1 MKRYL
6 LILLGLPFI
15 VSCSKDNGDNGNI
28 VENNKDYVV
37 EKTETGHNIIL
48 YFQDDGVYTN
58 KEGKVYPKAT
68 FRELKKIKELDNNI
82 NADTQE
88 FDFHKSDDVFEYYTI
103 ENMKPKKD
111 ELKKLN
117 LYLRESYYSEH
128 NNNYIMPKYGREY
141 ICYVLYQLENSGI
154 NLNAGEITIR
164 TPQHREFYKLDY
176 IIQAKSY

>member
-6 LILLGLPFI
+6 LILLGLLLI
-15 VSCSKDNGDNGNI
+15 VSCSKDNEDSENI
-28 VENNKDYVV
+28 IDNNKDYVV

-48 YFQDDGVYTN
+48 YFQDDGITVEKDGRRY
-58 KEGKVYPKAT
+58 YKAT
-68 FRELKKIKELDNNI
+68 FRELKKIEELKKNI
-82 NADTQE
+82 DPDTKE
-88 FDFHKSDDVFEYYTI
+88 FDFHKSDIVFEYYTI
-103 ENMKPKKD
+103 ENKKPKKD

-117 LYLRESYYSEH
+117 LYLRESYYSKR
-128 NNNYIMPKYGREY
+128 NNDYVMPKYGWEY